1 MCAITVLVLNLT
13 VSRCDYSCV
22 STVSQQTLASRAL
35 SRRLLVTRTAMKLR
49 MVSHATIALDLSL
62 AVSAPSLPAASRV
75 LQVLAAHQAQVRV
88 RMLAGTTVWLSQS
101 HPEDGVRSV
110 CPSVAS
116 KDGDGQH
123 RHYAMAAASCH
134 SHGRGRSTDRKMDV

>member
-1 MCAITVLVLNLT
+1 
-13 VSRCDYSCV
+13 
-22 STVSQQTLASRAL
+22 
-35 SRRLLVTRTAMKLR
+35 MKLR

-101 HPEDGVRSV
+101 HPEDGVWSV

-123 RHYAMAAASCH
+123 RHYAMAAAS
-134 SHGRGRSTDRKMDV
+134 SPLSLWTDIFSLLTISATPSLLKAVL